1 MQIFELVLNLHI
13 YSIYTVAFLM
23 LFYLYLTQSNFSTE
37 FNFIKRIRLFLPI
50 YYMFLA
56 IVFFTGILMLALLNF
71 ELNHYSIFMIVSW
84 CLILFLNI
92 LQYKSFKKARMYRR
106 YKTYRTFSFFIL
118 LFNLILVVLPFL
130 HKYDFI

>member
-13 YSIYTVAFLM
+13 YSIYTVAFLI

-71 ELNHYSIFMIVSW
+71 ELNHYRIFMIVSW

>member
-71 ELNHYSIFMIVSW
+71 ELNHYRIFMIVSW

>member
-71 ELNHYSIFMIVSW
+71 ELNHYRIFMIISW

>member
-1 MQIFELVLNLHI
+1 MQIFGLVLNLHI

-71 ELNHYSIFMIVSW
+71 ELNHYRIFMIISW

>member
-71 ELNHYSIFMIVSW
+71 ELNHYSIFMIISW

>member
-13 YSIYTVAFLM
+13 YSIYTVAFLI

>member
-71 ELNHYSIFMIVSW
+71 ELNHYRIFMIVSW

-118 LFNLILVVLPFL
+118 LFNLILIVLPFL